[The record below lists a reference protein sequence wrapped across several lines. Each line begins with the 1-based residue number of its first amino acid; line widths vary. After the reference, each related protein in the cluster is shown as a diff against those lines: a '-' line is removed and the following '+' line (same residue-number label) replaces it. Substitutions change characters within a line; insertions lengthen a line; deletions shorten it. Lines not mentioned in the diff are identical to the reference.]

1 MEGLKLIAQSTFD
14 RHQKFRSGNDD
25 SQRYNVIEIG
35 AFESPN
41 AQLSTS
47 GTASNRQSIG
57 SIPNAPSVSDG
68 GTGDTKSQK
77 DASKATG
84 TGASDAGGNYTT
96 FNEWTV
102 HEEDLVAFMK
112 MRPVESVVVRTKR
125 SVSQLQQ
132 ADPKKA
138 KEPSQAIESGTAS
151 TVGHSRS
158 VSLQS
163 NKTAATSIT
172 TATTGT
178 SPGKTSDEAPRKAKQ
193 EVEAAASLKI
203 VCIQRAA
210 PEEVDGADTNTLAI
224 SREAFLHL
232 YVDTMDADHGAL
244 YFIARD
250 YDGFHEYND
259 TTKGIVTTFI
269 GTADYALVWTFNRRS
284 LETRGLLIDRK
295 PPEKAKDPGPAPEAT
310 TAKKKTSKGST
321 GAVIPSEAWV
331 GFRNMLKMYR
341 GYIFAPPLLS
351 FVSCLHMLHSFDDQL
366 SASDLPH
373 VKDIERKVGNGTTEI
388 TKTGDGGKTTR
399 SKSQPLSRQSS
410 NYATKLSTEP
420 SFVDFSPGTPTQKP
434 FSIDK
439 LISWSQASGEIADS
453 AARKL
458 RQIKMG
464 KEILEMISREHE
476 TLVADVV
483 APSFLDRYHRAMQG
497 MIEAI
502 PAVERHMA
510 SLEETLVD
518 LKARTERLNGL
529 ISALFS
535 REQANTDGN
544 PMASSLDLALTS
556 EDPGT
561 SSVNRMAMMS
571 TTLMPI
577 TLFSAVIAIALI
589 RWSVVLPCMIFFFLG
604 WSTVT
609 QREWVNEAS
618 GRSYHDDEHS
628 LRPGIISQ
636 VPEKVLQG

>member
-14 RHQKFRSGNDD
+14 RHQKFRSGADD

-41 AQLSTS
+41 AHSPTT

-57 SIPNAPSVSDG
+57 STPNAHSVSDG
-68 GTGDTKSQK
+68 SAGISKSQD
-77 DASKATG
+77 DATKATSAS
-84 TGASDAGGNYTT
+84 ASDAGGNRTT

-112 MRPVESVVVRTKR
+112 MRPVESVSVSPKR
-125 SVSQLQQ
+125 SASQLQQ
-132 ADPKKA
+132 ADAKIPKA
-138 KEPSQAIESGTAS
+138 QGQATDSGTAS
-151 TVGHSRS
+151 TAGHSRS

-163 NKTAATSIT
+163 TKTASTSAT

-178 SPGKTSDEAPRKAKQ
+178 SPAKASDEAPRKARQ
-193 EVEAAASLKI
+193 EVEAAASLKM
-203 VCIQRAA
+203 VCIQRAVPDEA
-210 PEEVDGADTNTLAI
+210 SGGDTNTLAI

-295 PPEKAKDPGPAPEAT
+295 PPEQPKDPDPAPEST
-310 TAKKKTSKGST
+310 PSKKKQSKA

-373 VKDIERKVGNGTTEI
+373 VKDIERKVGNGTVEA
-388 TKTGDGGKTTR
+388 TKAGDVVRTSQ
-399 SKSQPLSRQSS
+399 SKSQSLSRQSS
-410 NYATKLSTEP
+410 SYATRLSTEP
-420 SFVDFSPGTPTQKP
+420 SFIDFSPGTPTQQQKP
-434 FSIDK
+434 FSIDR

-464 KEILEMISREHE
+464 REILEMISREHE
-476 TLVADVV
+476 TVVADVV

-529 ISALFS
+529 VCALHCLSA
-535 REQANTDGN
+535 
-544 PMASSLDLALTS
+544 
-556 EDPGT
+556 
-561 SSVNRMAMMS
+561 
-571 TTLMPI
+571 
-577 TLFSAVIAIALI
+577 
-589 RWSVVLPCMIFFFLG
+589 
-604 WSTVT
+604 
-609 QREWVNEAS
+609 
-618 GRSYHDDEHS
+618 YH
-628 LRPGIISQ
+628 P
-636 VPEKVLQG
+636 LQGGLKLTASAY

>member
-35 AFESPN
+35 AFEFPN
-41 AQLSTS
+41 TQPQTS

-57 SIPNAPSVSDG
+57 SVPISHTVSDG
-68 GTGDTKSQK
+68 NAGAGKSQD
-77 DASKATG
+77 DATKATG
-84 TGASDAGGNYTT
+84 AAANDAGANRTT
-96 FNEWTV
+96 FNEWAV

-112 MRPVESVVVRTKR
+112 MTPVESVPTSPKKQA
-125 SVSQLQQ
+125 SQLQQ
-132 ADPKKA
+132 ADAKIPKA
-138 KEPSQAIESGTAS
+138 QGQATDSETAS
-151 TVGHSRS
+151 TAGHSRS

-163 NKTAATSIT
+163 TKTASTSATTATAATAATS
-172 TATTGT
+172 
-178 SPGKTSDEAPRKAKQ
+178 PPKVSDEAPRRATKQ
-193 EVEAAASLKI
+193 EVEAAASLKV
-203 VCIQRAA
+203 VCIQRAT
-210 PEEVDGADTNTLAI
+210 ADEDSDADANTLAI

-232 YVDTMDADHGAL
+232 YVDIMDADHGAL

-284 LETRGLLIDRK
+284 LETKGLLIDRK
-295 PPEKAKDPGPAPEAT
+295 PPERAKDPDPAPEST
-310 TAKKKTSKGST
+310 SAKKKQSKAA
-321 GAVIPSEAWV
+321 AVVPSEAWV

-366 SASDLPH
+366 SANDLPH
-373 VKDIERKVGNGTTEI
+373 VKDIERKVGNGTTE
-388 TKTGDGGKTTR
+388 TTR
-399 SKSQPLSRQSS
+399 AEVAKSTQSKSQSLSRRSS
-410 NYATKLSTEP
+410 SYATRLSTEP
-420 SFVDFSPGTPTQKP
+420 SFIDFSPGTPTQQQKP
-434 FSIDK
+434 FSIDR

-464 KEILEMISREHE
+464 REILEMIQREHE
-476 TLVADVV
+476 TVVADVV

-502 PAVERHMA
+502 PAVERHMS

-529 ISALFS
+529 VCALHCLSA
-535 REQANTDGN
+535 
-544 PMASSLDLALTS
+544 
-556 EDPGT
+556 
-561 SSVNRMAMMS
+561 
-571 TTLMPI
+571 
-577 TLFSAVIAIALI
+577 
-589 RWSVVLPCMIFFFLG
+589 
-604 WSTVT
+604 
-609 QREWVNEAS
+609 
-618 GRSYHDDEHS
+618 YH
-628 LRPGIISQ
+628 P
-636 VPEKVLQG
+636 LQGGLKLTASAY

>member
-14 RHQKFRSGNDD
+14 RHQKFKSGVDD

-41 AQLSTS
+41 AHSPTT

-57 SIPNAPSVSDG
+57 STSNAHSVSDG
-68 GTGDTKSQK
+68 STGGIKSQD
-77 DASKATG
+77 DASKTTSAT
-84 TGASDAGGNYTT
+84 SDAGGNRTT

-112 MRPVESVVVRTKR
+112 MRPVESFAVSPKR

-132 ADPKKA
+132 ADAKIPKA
-138 KEPSQAIESGTAS
+138 QGQATDSGTAS
-151 TVGHSRS
+151 TAGHSRS

-163 NKTAATSIT
+163 AKTASTSAT

-178 SPGKTSDEAPRKAKQ
+178 SPAKASDEAPRKASQ
-193 EVEAAASLKI
+193 EVEAAASLKM
-203 VCIQRAA
+203 VCIQRAVPDEA
-210 PEEVDGADTNTLAI
+210 SGGDTNALAI

-295 PPEKAKDPGPAPEAT
+295 PPEQPKDPGPAPEST
-310 TAKKKTSKGST
+310 SAKKKQSKAGA
-321 GAVIPSEAWV
+321 AVIPSEAWV

-373 VKDIERKVGNGTTEI
+373 VKDIERKVGNGTVEA
-388 TKTGDGGKTTR
+388 TKAGEVVRTSQ
-399 SKSQPLSRQSS
+399 SKSQSLSRQSS
-410 NYATKLSTEP
+410 SYATRLSTEP
-420 SFVDFSPGTPTQKP
+420 SFIDLSPGTPTQQQKP
-434 FSIDK
+434 FSIDR

-464 KEILEMISREHE
+464 REILEMISREHE
-476 TLVADVV
+476 TVVADVV

-529 ISALFS
+529 VCALHCLSA
-535 REQANTDGN
+535 
-544 PMASSLDLALTS
+544 
-556 EDPGT
+556 
-561 SSVNRMAMMS
+561 
-571 TTLMPI
+571 
-577 TLFSAVIAIALI
+577 
-589 RWSVVLPCMIFFFLG
+589 
-604 WSTVT
+604 
-609 QREWVNEAS
+609 
-618 GRSYHDDEHS
+618 YH
-628 LRPGIISQ
+628 P
-636 VPEKVLQG
+636 LQGGLKLTASAY

>member
-41 AQLSTS
+41 TQPPIS
-47 GTASNRQSIG
+47 GSESNRHAIVSQ
-57 SIPNAPSVSDG
+57 PNAHSISDG
-68 GTGDTKSQK
+68 STGASKSQ
-77 DASKATG
+77 DGASKATG
-84 TGASDAGGNYTT
+84 PAASDTGGNRTT

-102 HEEDLVAFMK
+102 HEEDLVSFMK
-112 MRPVESVVVRTKR
+112 MRPVEPFAVSTKR

-132 ADPKKA
+132 ADAKIPKA
-138 KEPSQAIESGTAS
+138 QRQATDSGTAS
-151 TVGHSRS
+151 TTGHSRS

-163 NKTAATSIT
+163 NKTASTSAT

-178 SPGKTSDEAPRKAKQ
+178 SPVKASDEAPRKAKQ

-210 PEEVDGADTNTLAI
+210 PDEGSGADTNTLAI

-259 TTKGIVTTFI
+259 TTKGVVTTFI

-295 PPEKAKDPGPAPEAT
+295 PPGKAKDAGPAPET
-310 TAKKKTSKGST
+310 TSAKKKQSKA
-321 GAVIPSEAWV
+321 GAVVPSEAWV

-373 VKDIERKVGNGTTEI
+373 VKDIERKVGNGAAENTR
-388 TKTGDGGKTTR
+388 GGELARTSQ
-399 SKSQPLSRQSS
+399 SKSQSLSRQSS
-410 NYATKLSTEP
+410 SYATRLSTEP
-420 SFVDFSPGTPTQKP
+420 SFVDISPGTPTQQKP
-434 FSIDK
+434 FSIDR

-464 KEILEMISREHE
+464 REILEMLSREHE
-476 TLVADVV
+476 TVVADVV
-483 APSFLDRYHRAMQG
+483 APPFLDRYHRAMQG

-529 ISALFS
+529 VCALHCLSA
-535 REQANTDGN
+535 
-544 PMASSLDLALTS
+544 
-556 EDPGT
+556 
-561 SSVNRMAMMS
+561 
-571 TTLMPI
+571 
-577 TLFSAVIAIALI
+577 
-589 RWSVVLPCMIFFFLG
+589 
-604 WSTVT
+604 
-609 QREWVNEAS
+609 
-618 GRSYHDDEHS
+618 YH
-628 LRPGIISQ
+628 P
-636 VPEKVLQG
+636 LQGGLKLTASAY

>member
-14 RHQKFRSGNDD
+14 RHQKFRSGSDD

-41 AQLSTS
+41 AHSPTT

-57 SIPNAPSVSDG
+57 STPNAHSVSDG
-68 GTGDTKSQK
+68 STGISKSQD
-77 DASKATG
+77 DASKAS
-84 TGASDAGGNYTT
+84 ASDAGGNRTT

-112 MRPVESVVVRTKR
+112 MRPVESVAVSPKR
-125 SVSQLQQ
+125 SASQLQQ
-132 ADPKKA
+132 ADAKIPKA
-138 KEPSQAIESGTAS
+138 QGQATDSGTAS
-151 TVGHSRS
+151 TAGHSRS

-163 NKTAATSIT
+163 TKTASTSAT

-178 SPGKTSDEAPRKAKQ
+178 SPAKASDDAPRKVKQ
-193 EVEAAASLKI
+193 EVEAAASLKV

-210 PEEVDGADTNTLAI
+210 SDDASGADSNTLAI

-295 PPEKAKDPGPAPEAT
+295 PPEQPKDPDPAPEST
-310 TAKKKTSKGST
+310 SSKKKQSK
-321 GAVIPSEAWV
+321 AAPVFPSEAWV

-373 VKDIERKVGNGTTEI
+373 VKDIERKVGNGTTEA
-388 TKTGDGGKTTR
+388 TRAGEVARTTQ
-399 SKSQPLSRQSS
+399 SKSQSLSRQSS
-410 NYATKLSTEP
+410 SYATRLSTEP
-420 SFVDFSPGTPTQKP
+420 SFIDFSPGTPTQQQKL
-434 FSIDK
+434 FSIDR

-464 KEILEMISREHE
+464 REILEMISREHE
-476 TLVADVV
+476 TVVADVV

-529 ISALFS
+529 VCALHCLSA
-535 REQANTDGN
+535 
-544 PMASSLDLALTS
+544 
-556 EDPGT
+556 
-561 SSVNRMAMMS
+561 
-571 TTLMPI
+571 
-577 TLFSAVIAIALI
+577 
-589 RWSVVLPCMIFFFLG
+589 
-604 WSTVT
+604 
-609 QREWVNEAS
+609 
-618 GRSYHDDEHS
+618 YH
-628 LRPGIISQ
+628 P
-636 VPEKVLQG
+636 LQGGLKLTASAY

>member
-35 AFESPN
+35 AFELPN
-41 AQLSTS
+41 TQLQTS

-57 SIPNAPSVSDG
+57 SVPNSHTVADG
-68 GTGDTKSQK
+68 NAGAGKSQD
-77 DASKATG
+77 DAAKSTG
-84 TGASDAGGNYTT
+84 AAASDAGGNRTT

-112 MRPVESVVVRTKR
+112 MTPVESVPASPKKQA
-125 SVSQLQQ
+125 SQLQQ
-132 ADPKKA
+132 ADAKIPKA
-138 KEPSQAIESGTAS
+138 QGQATDSGTAS
-151 TVGHSRS
+151 TAGHSRS

-163 NKTAATSIT
+163 AKTASTSAT

-178 SPGKTSDEAPRKAKQ
+178 SPAKVSDEAPKIAAKQ
-193 EVEAAASLKI
+193 EVEAAASLKV

-210 PEEVDGADTNTLAI
+210 VDEDSDADANTLAI

-232 YVDTMDADHGAL
+232 YVDIMDADHGAL

-284 LETRGLLIDRK
+284 LETKGLLIDRR
-295 PPEKAKDPGPAPEAT
+295 PPERSKDPDPAPEST
-310 TAKKKTSKGST
+310 STKKKQSKAA
-321 GAVIPSEAWV
+321 AVVPSDAWV

-366 SASDLPH
+366 SANDLPH
-373 VKDIERKVGNGTTEI
+373 VKDIERKVGNGTTETI
-388 TKTGDGGKTTR
+388 RTGEVARTTQ
-399 SKSQPLSRQSS
+399 SKSQSLSRRSS
-410 NYATKLSTEP
+410 SYATRLSTEP
-420 SFVDFSPGTPTQKP
+420 SFIDFSPGTPTQQQKP
-434 FSIDK
+434 FSIDR

-464 KEILEMISREHE
+464 REILEMIQREHE
-476 TLVADVV
+476 TVVADVV

-502 PAVERHMA
+502 PAVERHMS

-529 ISALFS
+529 VCALHCLSA
-535 REQANTDGN
+535 
-544 PMASSLDLALTS
+544 
-556 EDPGT
+556 
-561 SSVNRMAMMS
+561 
-571 TTLMPI
+571 
-577 TLFSAVIAIALI
+577 
-589 RWSVVLPCMIFFFLG
+589 
-604 WSTVT
+604 
-609 QREWVNEAS
+609 
-618 GRSYHDDEHS
+618 YH
-628 LRPGIISQ
+628 P
-636 VPEKVLQG
+636 LQGGLKLTASAY

>member
-1 MEGLKLIAQSTFD
+1 MALPRAASPSRPHHQSIQIPLNIPVLDLQDPQLRGLPSRFTSQYHSAMEGLKLIAQSTFD
-14 RHQKFRSGNDD
+14 RHQKFRSGND
-25 SQRYNVIEIG
+25 SQRFNVIEIG

-41 AQLSTS
+41 ATT
-47 GTASNRQSIG
+47 GTASNRQSTY
-57 SIPNAPSVSDG
+57 AASDG
-68 GTGDTKSQK
+68 SSAGVTSQD

-84 TGASDAGGNYTT
+84 AAASNAGGNRTT
-96 FNEWTV
+96 FHEWTV

-112 MRPVESVVVRTKR
+112 MKPVESFTLSAKR

-132 ADPKKA
+132 PDAKKA
-138 KEPSQAIESGTAS
+138 KAPGQGIDSGTAS
-151 TVGHSRS
+151 TIGHSRS

-163 NKTAATSIT
+163 NKTASTLAT

-178 SPGKTSDEAPRKAKQ
+178 SPGKGNDEAPKKATQ
-193 EVEAAASLKI
+193 EVEAAASLKL
-203 VCIQRAA
+203 VCIQRAGS
-210 PEEVDGADTNTLAI
+210 EEASSADTNPLAI

-259 TTKGIVTTFI
+259 TTKGVVTTFI

-295 PPEKAKDPGPAPEAT
+295 PPEPAKDPGPAPDAT
-310 TAKKKTSKGST
+310 SVKKKSSKGSVA
-321 GAVIPSEAWV
+321 AVNPSEAWV

-373 VKDIERKVGNGTTEI
+373 VKDIERKVGHGATE
-388 TKTGDGGKTTR
+388 TPRAGEVARTSQ
-399 SKSQPLSRQSS
+399 SKSQSLSRQSS
-410 NYATKLSTEP
+410 SYATRISTEP

-434 FSIDK
+434 ISTDR

-476 TLVADVV
+476 TVVADVV
-483 APSFLDRYHRAMQG
+483 ASSFLDRYHRAMQG

-529 ISALFS
+529 VCALHCLSA
-535 REQANTDGN
+535 
-544 PMASSLDLALTS
+544 
-556 EDPGT
+556 
-561 SSVNRMAMMS
+561 
-571 TTLMPI
+571 
-577 TLFSAVIAIALI
+577 
-589 RWSVVLPCMIFFFLG
+589 
-604 WSTVT
+604 
-609 QREWVNEAS
+609 
-618 GRSYHDDEHS
+618 YH
-628 LRPGIISQ
+628 P
-636 VPEKVLQG
+636 LQGGLKLTASAY

>member
-14 RHQKFRSGNDD
+14 RHQKFRTGTDD

-41 AQLSTS
+41 AQFPAS

-57 SIPNAPSVSDG
+57 SVPNASSVSDG
-68 GTGDTKSQK
+68 SAGAGKPRD
-77 DASKATG
+77 DASKG
-84 TGASDAGGNYTT
+84 TGAAAGDNGGNRTT
-96 FNEWTV
+96 FNEWSV
-102 HEEDLVAFMK
+102 YEEDLVAFMK
-112 MRPVESVVVRTKR
+112 MRPVESVASSPKR
-125 SVSQLQQ
+125 SSPQLQQ
-132 ADPKKA
+132 ADA
-138 KEPSQAIESGTAS
+138 KIPRAQGQATDSGTAS
-151 TVGHSRS
+151 TTGHSRS

-163 NKTAATSIT
+163 TKTASTSAT
-172 TATTGT
+172 TATTAT
-178 SPGKTSDEAPRKAKQ
+178 SPAKASDEAPRKAKQ
-193 EVEAAASLKI
+193 ELEAAASLKM
-203 VCIQRAA
+203 VCIQRVP
-210 PEEVDGADTNTLAI
+210 PEEGSDTDTNTLAI

-295 PPEKAKDPGPAPEAT
+295 PPEQAKDPIPAADST
-310 TAKKKTSKGST
+310 FAKKKSSKAGSP
-321 GAVIPSEAWV
+321 AVIPSEAWV

-373 VKDIERKVGNGTTEI
+373 VKDIERKVGSGTNEK
-388 TKTGDGGKTTR
+388 TKMGDVARTSQ
-399 SKSQPLSRQSS
+399 SKSQSLSRQSS
-410 NYATKLSTEP
+410 SYATRLSTEP
-420 SFVDFSPGTPTQKP
+420 SFIDLSPGTPTQQKP
-434 FSIDK
+434 FSIDR

-453 AARKL
+453 ASRKL
-458 RQIKMG
+458 RHIKMG
-464 KEILEMISREHE
+464 REILDMISREHE
-476 TLVADVV
+476 TMVADVV

-529 ISALFS
+529 VCALHCLSA
-535 REQANTDGN
+535 
-544 PMASSLDLALTS
+544 
-556 EDPGT
+556 
-561 SSVNRMAMMS
+561 
-571 TTLMPI
+571 
-577 TLFSAVIAIALI
+577 
-589 RWSVVLPCMIFFFLG
+589 
-604 WSTVT
+604 
-609 QREWVNEAS
+609 
-618 GRSYHDDEHS
+618 YH
-628 LRPGIISQ
+628 P
-636 VPEKVLQG
+636 LQGGLKLTASAY

>member
-14 RHQKFRSGNDD
+14 RHQKFRSGSDD

-41 AQLSTS
+41 AHSPTT

-57 SIPNAPSVSDG
+57 STPNAHSVSDG
-68 GTGDTKSQK
+68 STGISKSQD
-77 DASKATG
+77 DASKAS
-84 TGASDAGGNYTT
+84 ASDAGGNRTT

-112 MRPVESVVVRTKR
+112 MRPVESVAVSPKR
-125 SVSQLQQ
+125 SASQLQQ
-132 ADPKKA
+132 ADAKIPKA
-138 KEPSQAIESGTAS
+138 QGQATDSGTAS
-151 TVGHSRS
+151 TAGHSRS

-163 NKTAATSIT
+163 TKTASTSAT

-178 SPGKTSDEAPRKAKQ
+178 SPAKASDDAPRKAKQ
-193 EVEAAASLKI
+193 EVEAAASLKV

-210 PEEVDGADTNTLAI
+210 SDDASGADSNTLAI

-295 PPEKAKDPGPAPEAT
+295 PPEQPKDPDPAPEST
-310 TAKKKTSKGST
+310 SSKKKQSK
-321 GAVIPSEAWV
+321 AAPVFPSEAWV

-373 VKDIERKVGNGTTEI
+373 VKDIERKVGNGTTEA
-388 TKTGDGGKTTR
+388 TRAGEVARTTQ
-399 SKSQPLSRQSS
+399 SKSQSLSRQSS
-410 NYATKLSTEP
+410 SYATRLSTEP
-420 SFVDFSPGTPTQKP
+420 SFIDFSPGTPTQQQKP
-434 FSIDK
+434 FSIDR

-464 KEILEMISREHE
+464 REILEMISREHE
-476 TLVADVV
+476 TVVADVV

-529 ISALFS
+529 VCALHCLSA
-535 REQANTDGN
+535 
-544 PMASSLDLALTS
+544 
-556 EDPGT
+556 
-561 SSVNRMAMMS
+561 
-571 TTLMPI
+571 
-577 TLFSAVIAIALI
+577 
-589 RWSVVLPCMIFFFLG
+589 
-604 WSTVT
+604 
-609 QREWVNEAS
+609 
-618 GRSYHDDEHS
+618 YH
-628 LRPGIISQ
+628 P
-636 VPEKVLQG
+636 LQGGLKLTASAY

>member
-35 AFESPN
+35 AFELPNTQSP
-41 AQLSTS
+41 TS

-57 SIPNAPSVSDG
+57 SVPDSHTAADGNAGAV
-68 GTGDTKSQK
+68 KSQD
-77 DASKATG
+77 DATKAIG
-84 TGASDAGGNYTT
+84 AAASDAGGNRTT

-112 MRPVESVVVRTKR
+112 MTPVESVPTSPKKQT
-125 SVSQLQQ
+125 SQLQQ
-132 ADPKKA
+132 ADLKIPKA
-138 KEPSQAIESGTAS
+138 QGQATDSGTAS
-151 TVGHSRS
+151 TTGHSRS

-163 NKTAATSIT
+163 AKTASTSAT

-178 SPGKTSDEAPRKAKQ
+178 SPAKVSDEAPKKTAKQ
-193 EVEAAASLKI
+193 EVEAAASLKV

-210 PEEVDGADTNTLAI
+210 AGEDSDADANTLAI

-232 YVDTMDADHGAL
+232 YVDIMDADHGAL

-284 LETRGLLIDRK
+284 LETKGLLIDRK
-295 PPEKAKDPGPAPEAT
+295 PPKQAKDPDPAPESNS
-310 TAKKKTSKGST
+310 AKKKQSK
-321 GAVIPSEAWV
+321 AAPVVPSEAWV

-351 FVSCLHMLHSFDDQL
+351 FISCLHMIHSFDDQL
-366 SASDLPH
+366 SANDLPH
-373 VKDIERKVGNGTTEI
+373 VKDIERKVGNGTTE
-388 TKTGDGGKTTR
+388 TTR
-399 SKSQPLSRQSS
+399 AGEVAKSAQSKSQSLSRRSS
-410 NYATKLSTEP
+410 SYAARLSTEP
-420 SFVDFSPGTPTQKP
+420 SFIDFSPGTPTQQQKA
-434 FSIDK
+434 FSIDR

-464 KEILEMISREHE
+464 REILEMIQREHE
-476 TLVADVV
+476 TVVADVV

-502 PAVERHMA
+502 PAVERHMS

-529 ISALFS
+529 VCALHCLSAY
-535 REQANTDGN
+535 N
-544 PMASSLDLALTS
+544 P
-556 EDPGT
+556 
-561 SSVNRMAMMS
+561 
-571 TTLMPI
+571 
-577 TLFSAVIAIALI
+577 
-589 RWSVVLPCMIFFFLG
+589 
-604 WSTVT
+604 
-609 QREWVNEAS
+609 
-618 GRSYHDDEHS
+618 
-628 LRPGIISQ
+628 
-636 VPEKVLQG
+636 LQGGLKLTASAY

>member
-14 RHQKFRSGNDD
+14 RHQKFRGSDD

-35 AFESPN
+35 AFEPPN
-41 AQLSTS
+41 AQAPTAD
-47 GTASNRQSIG
+47 TASNRQSIG
-57 SIPNAPSVSDG
+57 SIPNTHSVSDG
-68 GTGDTKSQK
+68 SAGASKSQD
-77 DASKATG
+77 DASKAA
-84 TGASDAGGNYTT
+84 GATAIDAGGNRTT
-96 FNEWTV
+96 FHEWTV

-112 MRPVESVVVRTKR
+112 MRPVESVPTSPKR
-125 SVSQLQQ
+125 HASQLQQ
-132 ADPKKA
+132 ADSKIP
-138 KEPSQAIESGTAS
+138 QAQGQATDSGTAS
-151 TVGHSRS
+151 TAGHSRS

-163 NKTAATSIT
+163 NKTASTIAT
-172 TATTGT
+172 TATAAT
-178 SPGKTSDEAPRKAKQ
+178 SPAKVSDEAPRRARQ

-210 PEEVDGADTNTLAI
+210 PDEDSDADTNTLAI

-259 TTKGIVTTFI
+259 TTRGIVTTFI

-295 PPEKAKDPGPAPEAT
+295 PPEQAKDPDAAPASEAT
-310 TAKKKTSKGST
+310 SAKKKPSKA
-321 GAVIPSEAWV
+321 GAVVPSDAWV

-351 FVSCLHMLHSFDDQL
+351 FVACLHMLHSFDDQL

-373 VKDIERKVGNGTTEI
+373 VKDIERKVGSGAAEN
-388 TKTGDGGKTTR
+388 TR
-399 SKSQPLSRQSS
+399 ASEAARTSQSKSQPLSRQSS
-410 NYATKLSTEP
+410 SYARRLSTEP
-420 SFVDFSPGTPTQKP
+420 SFIDFTPGTPTQQQQQKP
-434 FSIDK
+434 FSIDR

-464 KEILEMISREHE
+464 REILEMLSREHE
-476 TLVADVV
+476 TVVADVV
-483 APSFLDRYHRAMQG
+483 APPFLDRYHRAMQG

-529 ISALFS
+529 VCALHCLSA
-535 REQANTDGN
+535 
-544 PMASSLDLALTS
+544 
-556 EDPGT
+556 
-561 SSVNRMAMMS
+561 
-571 TTLMPI
+571 
-577 TLFSAVIAIALI
+577 
-589 RWSVVLPCMIFFFLG
+589 
-604 WSTVT
+604 
-609 QREWVNEAS
+609 
-618 GRSYHDDEHS
+618 YH
-628 LRPGIISQ
+628 P
-636 VPEKVLQG
+636 LQGGLKLTASAY

>member
-14 RHQKFRSGNDD
+14 RHQKFRGTDD

-41 AQLSTS
+41 TTQSTTS

-57 SIPNAPSVSDG
+57 SVPNSQTASDG
-68 GTGDTKSQK
+68 NAGVGKSQD
-77 DASKATG
+77 DATKATG
-84 TGASDAGGNYTT
+84 AAASEAGGNRTT

-112 MRPVESVVVRTKR
+112 MRPVELVPTSPKR
-125 SVSQLQQ
+125 YTSQLSQT
-132 ADPKKA
+132 DPKIPKA
-138 KEPSQAIESGTAS
+138 QGQATDSATAS
-151 TVGHSRS
+151 TAGHSRS

-163 NKTAATSIT
+163 TKTASTSVT

-178 SPGKTSDEAPRKAKQ
+178 SPTKVSDEAPRKARQ

-210 PEEVDGADTNTLAI
+210 ANEDSTGDANTLAI

-295 PPEKAKDPGPAPEAT
+295 PPEQAKDPDPVPEAT
-310 TAKKKTSKGST
+310 STKKKQSKSGP
-321 GAVIPSEAWV
+321 VIPSEAWV
-331 GFRNMLKMYR
+331 GFRSMLKMYR

-366 SASDLPH
+366 SANDLPH
-373 VKDIERKVGNGTTEI
+373 VKDIERKVGSGATETTKAGEVAR
-388 TKTGDGGKTTR
+388 T
-399 SKSQPLSRQSS
+399 SQFKSQPLSRRSS
-410 NYATKLSTEP
+410 SHATRLSTEP
-420 SFVDFSPGTPTQKP
+420 SFIDFSPGTPTQQQKP
-434 FSIDK
+434 FSIDR

-464 KEILEMISREHE
+464 REILEMISREHE

-529 ISALFS
+529 VCALHCLSA
-535 REQANTDGN
+535 
-544 PMASSLDLALTS
+544 
-556 EDPGT
+556 
-561 SSVNRMAMMS
+561 
-571 TTLMPI
+571 
-577 TLFSAVIAIALI
+577 
-589 RWSVVLPCMIFFFLG
+589 
-604 WSTVT
+604 
-609 QREWVNEAS
+609 
-618 GRSYHDDEHS
+618 YH
-628 LRPGIISQ
+628 P
-636 VPEKVLQG
+636 LQGGLKLTASAY

>member
-14 RHQKFRSGNDD
+14 RHQKFRSGVDD

-41 AQLSTS
+41 AHSPTT

-57 SIPNAPSVSDG
+57 STSNAHSVSDG
-68 GTGDTKSQK
+68 SAGVIKSQD
-77 DASKATG
+77 DASKATSA
-84 TGASDAGGNYTT
+84 TPSDAGGNRTT
-96 FNEWTV
+96 LNEWTV

-112 MRPVESVVVRTKR
+112 MRPVESVAVSPKR
-125 SVSQLQQ
+125 SASQLQQ
-132 ADPKKA
+132 ADAKIPKA
-138 KEPSQAIESGTAS
+138 QGQATTDSGTAS
-151 TVGHSRS
+151 TAGHSRS

-163 NKTAATSIT
+163 AKTASTSAT

-178 SPGKTSDEAPRKAKQ
+178 SPAKASDEAPRKARQ
-193 EVEAAASLKI
+193 EVEAAASLKM
-203 VCIQRAA
+203 VCIQRAV
-210 PEEVDGADTNTLAI
+210 PDGASGGDTNALAI

-295 PPEKAKDPGPAPEAT
+295 PPEQPKDPDPAPEST
-310 TAKKKTSKGST
+310 SAKKKQSKA

-373 VKDIERKVGNGTTEI
+373 VKDIERKVGNGTVEA
-388 TKTGDGGKTTR
+388 TKAGEVARTSQ
-399 SKSQPLSRQSS
+399 SKSQSLSRQSS
-410 NYATKLSTEP
+410 SYATRLSTEP
-420 SFVDFSPGTPTQKP
+420 SFIDLSPGTPTQQQKP
-434 FSIDK
+434 FSIDR

-464 KEILEMISREHE
+464 REILEMISREHE
-476 TLVADVV
+476 TVVADVV

-529 ISALFS
+529 VCALHCLSA
-535 REQANTDGN
+535 
-544 PMASSLDLALTS
+544 
-556 EDPGT
+556 
-561 SSVNRMAMMS
+561 
-571 TTLMPI
+571 
-577 TLFSAVIAIALI
+577 
-589 RWSVVLPCMIFFFLG
+589 
-604 WSTVT
+604 
-609 QREWVNEAS
+609 
-618 GRSYHDDEHS
+618 YH
-628 LRPGIISQ
+628 P
-636 VPEKVLQG
+636 LQGGLKLTASAY

>member
-14 RHQKFRSGNDD
+14 RHQKFRSGSDD

-35 AFESPN
+35 AFEAPN
-41 AQLSTS
+41 TPSLTS
-47 GTASNRQSIG
+47 GTASNRQSIV
-57 SIPNAPSVSDG
+57 SQPNTHSVSDG
-68 GTGDTKSQK
+68 STSASKSQ
-77 DASKATG
+77 DGAPKATG
-84 TGASDAGGNYTT
+84 SVASDAGGNRTT

-112 MRPVESVVVRTKR
+112 MKPVESFALSPKK
-125 SVSQLQQ
+125 SMSQLQQ
-132 ADPKKA
+132 TDAKLPKA
-138 KEPSQAIESGTAS
+138 QGQATDSGTAS
-151 TVGHSRS
+151 TAGHSRS

-163 NKTAATSIT
+163 NKTASTTATTAT

-178 SPGKTSDEAPRKAKQ
+178 SPVKASDEAPRRAKQ

-210 PEEVDGADTNTLAI
+210 PDESSGADTNTLAI

-259 TTKGIVTTFI
+259 TTKGVVTTFI

-295 PPEKAKDPGPAPEAT
+295 PPEKAKDPDPAPE
-310 TAKKKTSKGST
+310 TSSKRKQSK
-321 GAVIPSEAWV
+321 AAPVVPSDAWV

-373 VKDIERKVGNGTTEI
+373 VKDIEKKVGSGATEN
-388 TKTGDGGKTTR
+388 TRGGELARTSQ
-399 SKSQPLSRQSS
+399 SKSQSLSRQSS
-410 NYATKLSTEP
+410 SYATRLSTEP
-420 SFVDFSPGTPTQKP
+420 SYLDFSPGTPTQQKP
-434 FSIDK
+434 FSIDR
-439 LISWSQASGEIADS
+439 LITWSQASGEIADS

-464 KEILEMISREHE
+464 REILEMLSREHE
-476 TLVADVV
+476 TVVADVV
-483 APSFLDRYHRAMQG
+483 APPFLDRYHRAMQG

-529 ISALFS
+529 VCALHCLSA
-535 REQANTDGN
+535 
-544 PMASSLDLALTS
+544 
-556 EDPGT
+556 
-561 SSVNRMAMMS
+561 
-571 TTLMPI
+571 
-577 TLFSAVIAIALI
+577 
-589 RWSVVLPCMIFFFLG
+589 
-604 WSTVT
+604 
-609 QREWVNEAS
+609 
-618 GRSYHDDEHS
+618 YH
-628 LRPGIISQ
+628 P
-636 VPEKVLQG
+636 LQGGLKLTASAY

>member
-14 RHQKFRSGNDD
+14 RHQKFRSGTDD

-41 AQLSTS
+41 AQFPAS

-57 SIPNAPSVSDG
+57 SVPNVSSVSDG
-68 GTGDTKSQK
+68 SAGAGKPRD
-77 DASKATG
+77 DAPKG
-84 TGASDAGGNYTT
+84 TGASASDNGGNRTT
-96 FNEWTV
+96 FNEWSV
-102 HEEDLVAFMK
+102 YEEDLVAFMK
-112 MRPVESVVVRTKR
+112 MRPVESVASSQKR
-125 SVSQLQQ
+125 SAPQLQQ
-132 ADPKKA
+132 ADAKIPKA
-138 KEPSQAIESGTAS
+138 QGQATDSGTAS
-151 TVGHSRS
+151 TAGHSRS

-163 NKTAATSIT
+163 TKTASTSAT
-172 TATTGT
+172 TATTAT
-178 SPGKTSDEAPRKAKQ
+178 SPAKANDEAPRKAKQ
-193 EVEAAASLKI
+193 ELEAAASLKM
-203 VCIQRAA
+203 VCIQRA
-210 PEEVDGADTNTLAI
+210 PLEEGSDADTNTLAI

-259 TTKGIVTTFI
+259 TTKGVVTTFI

-295 PPEKAKDPGPAPEAT
+295 PPEQAKDPVPAADPT
-310 TAKKKTSKGST
+310 SAKKKSSKASS
-321 GAVIPSEAWV
+321 AAIIPSEAWL

-373 VKDIERKVGNGTTEI
+373 VKDIEKKVGSGTAEK
-388 TKTGDGGKTTR
+388 TKIGDVARTSR
-399 SKSQPLSRQSS
+399 SKSQSLSRQSS
-410 NYATKLSTEP
+410 SYATRLSTEP
-420 SFVDFSPGTPTQKP
+420 SFIDLSPGTPTHQKP
-434 FSIDK
+434 FSIDR

-453 AARKL
+453 ASRKL
-458 RQIKMG
+458 RHIKMG
-464 KEILEMISREHE
+464 REILDMISREHE
-476 TLVADVV
+476 TMVADVV

-529 ISALFS
+529 VCALHCLSA
-535 REQANTDGN
+535 
-544 PMASSLDLALTS
+544 
-556 EDPGT
+556 
-561 SSVNRMAMMS
+561 
-571 TTLMPI
+571 
-577 TLFSAVIAIALI
+577 
-589 RWSVVLPCMIFFFLG
+589 
-604 WSTVT
+604 
-609 QREWVNEAS
+609 
-618 GRSYHDDEHS
+618 YH
-628 LRPGIISQ
+628 P
-636 VPEKVLQG
+636 LQGGLKLTASAY

>member
-14 RHQKFRSGNDD
+14 RHQKFRSGADD

-41 AQLSTS
+41 AHSPTT

-57 SIPNAPSVSDG
+57 STPNAHSVSDG
-68 GTGDTKSQK
+68 STGKSQD
-77 DASKATG
+77 DASKAS
-84 TGASDAGGNYTT
+84 ASDAGGNRTT

-112 MRPVESVVVRTKR
+112 MRPVESVVVSPKR
-125 SVSQLQQ
+125 SASQLQQ
-132 ADPKKA
+132 ADAKIPKA
-138 KEPSQAIESGTAS
+138 QVQATDSGTAS
-151 TVGHSRS
+151 TAGHSRS

-163 NKTAATSIT
+163 TKTASTSAT

-178 SPGKTSDEAPRKAKQ
+178 SPAKASDEAPRKARQ

-210 PEEVDGADTNTLAI
+210 PDEASGADTNTLAV

-295 PPEKAKDPGPAPEAT
+295 PPEQPRDPDPAPEST
-310 TAKKKTSKGST
+310 SGKKKQSKA

-373 VKDIERKVGNGTTEI
+373 VKDIERKVGNGTTEA
-388 TKTGDGGKTTR
+388 TRAGEVARTTQ
-399 SKSQPLSRQSS
+399 SKSQSLSRQSS
-410 NYATKLSTEP
+410 SYATRLSTEP
-420 SFVDFSPGTPTQKP
+420 SFTDFSPGTPTQQQKP
-434 FSIDK
+434 FSMDR

-464 KEILEMISREHE
+464 REILEMISREHE
-476 TLVADVV
+476 TVVADVV

-535 REQANTDGN
+535 REQAGSEGH
-544 PMASSLDLALTS
+544 PMASSLDLALTGGGR
-556 EDPGT
+556 EDP
-561 SSVNRMAMMS
+561 SVNRVAVMS

-577 TLFSAVIAIALI
+577 TVFAAIVAIALI
-589 RWSVVLPCMIFFFLG
+589 RWSVVVPCMIFFFMG
-604 WSTVT
+604 WSMVT
-609 QREWVNEAS
+609 QREWVKEAS
-618 GRSYHDDEHS
+618 RHSHEEDERPS
-628 LRPGIISQ
+628 RPGIIGQ
-636 VPEKVLQG
+636 VSEKMLQS

>member
-35 AFESPN
+35 AFEIPN
-41 AQLSTS
+41 TQPPTS

-57 SIPNAPSVSDG
+57 SIPNPHNTSDTNAG
-68 GTGDTKSQK
+68 VGKPQD
-77 DASKATG
+77 DATKATG
-84 TGASDAGGNYTT
+84 AAASEAGGNRTT
-96 FNEWTV
+96 FNEWAV

-112 MRPVESVVVRTKR
+112 MRPVESVPISPKR
-125 SVSQLQQ
+125 YTSQLSQTDEKIPKAQ
-132 ADPKKA
+132 A
-138 KEPSQAIESGTAS
+138 QATDSGTAS
-151 TVGHSRS
+151 TAGHSRS

-163 NKTAATSIT
+163 TKTASTSAT

-178 SPGKTSDEAPRKAKQ
+178 STGKVSEEAPRKAKQ
-193 EVEAAASLKI
+193 EVEAAGSLKI

-210 PEEVDGADTNTLAI
+210 PKEDSSADTNTLAI

-295 PPEKAKDPGPAPEAT
+295 PPEQAKDPDPAPDAT
-310 TAKKKTSKGST
+310 STKKKQSKAA
-321 GAVIPSEAWV
+321 AVIPSEAWV

-366 SASDLPH
+366 SANDLPH
-373 VKDIERKVGNGTTEI
+373 VKDIERKVGSGTAAAEVARTNQ
-388 TKTGDGGKTTR
+388 
-399 SKSQPLSRQSS
+399 SKSQPLSRRSS
-410 NYATKLSTEP
+410 SYATRLSTEP
-420 SFVDFSPGTPTQKP
+420 SFLDFTPGTPTQQQKP
-434 FSIDK
+434 FSIDR

-464 KEILEMISREHE
+464 REILEMISREHE

-529 ISALFS
+529 VCALHCLSA
-535 REQANTDGN
+535 
-544 PMASSLDLALTS
+544 
-556 EDPGT
+556 
-561 SSVNRMAMMS
+561 
-571 TTLMPI
+571 
-577 TLFSAVIAIALI
+577 
-589 RWSVVLPCMIFFFLG
+589 
-604 WSTVT
+604 
-609 QREWVNEAS
+609 
-618 GRSYHDDEHS
+618 YH
-628 LRPGIISQ
+628 P
-636 VPEKVLQG
+636 LQGGLKLTASAY

>member
-14 RHQKFRSGNDD
+14 RHQKFRSGND

-41 AQLSTS
+41 ATS
-47 GTASNRQSIG
+47 GTASNRQSTY
-57 SIPNAPSVSDG
+57 AASDG
-68 GTGDTKSQK
+68 GSVISKSQD

-84 TGASDAGGNYTT
+84 TTSNEAGGNRTT
-96 FNEWTV
+96 FHEWTV

-112 MRPVESVVVRTKR
+112 MKPVESFTLSAKR

-132 ADPKKA
+132 PDAKKA
-138 KEPSQAIESGTAS
+138 KAPGQGIDSGTAS
-151 TVGHSRS
+151 TIGHSRS

-163 NKTAATSIT
+163 NKTASTVAT

-178 SPGKTSDEAPRKAKQ
+178 STGKGSDEAPRKVTQ
-193 EVEAAASLKI
+193 EVEAAASLKL
-203 VCIQRAA
+203 VCIQRAGL
-210 PEEVDGADTNTLAI
+210 EEASSADTNTLAI
-224 SREAFLHL
+224 SREAFLHI

-259 TTKGIVTTFI
+259 TTKGVVTTFI

-295 PPEKAKDPGPAPEAT
+295 PPEPAKDPGPAPDT
-310 TAKKKTSKGST
+310 TSVKKKSSKGSMA
-321 GAVIPSEAWV
+321 AVNPSEAWV

-373 VKDIERKVGNGTTEI
+373 VKDIERKVGHGVTE
-388 TKTGDGGKTTR
+388 TPRVGEVARSTQ
-399 SKSQPLSRQSS
+399 SKSQSLSRQSS
-410 NYATKLSTEP
+410 SYATRLSTEP
-420 SFVDFSPGTPTQKP
+420 SYVDFSPGTPTQKP
-434 FSIDK
+434 ISTDR

-476 TLVADVV
+476 TVVADVV
-483 APSFLDRYHRAMQG
+483 ASSFLDRYHRAMQG

-535 REQANTDGN
+535 REQANVDGMSQ
-544 PMASSLDLALTS
+544 MASPLDLALTGG
-556 EDPGT
+556 EADAP
-561 SSVNRMAMMS
+561 NRVAVMS

-577 TLFSAVIAIALI
+577 TLFAAVIAIALV
-589 RWSVVLPCMIFFFLG
+589 RWSVVVPCLIFFFLG

-609 QREWVNEAS
+609 QRQRLNEPGALEESQARDEEERPS
-618 GRSYHDDEHS
+618 GR
-628 LRPGIISQ
+628 LMISQ
-636 VPEKVLQG
+636 LSEKLLQF

>member
-1 MEGLKLIAQSTFD
+1 MEGLKLLAQSTFD
-14 RHQKFRSGNDD
+14 RHQKFRSGNNE
-25 SQRYNVIEIG
+25 SQRHNVIEIG

-41 AQLSTS
+41 AQSPTS

-57 SIPNAPSVSDG
+57 SIPNASSTSDG
-68 GTGDTKSQK
+68 SAGTGRSQD
-77 DASKATG
+77 DASRATG
-84 TGASDAGGNYTT
+84 TAASDRGESRTT

-112 MRPVESVVVRTKR
+112 MRPVESVAVSPRR
-125 SVSQLQQ
+125 SASQLQQ
-132 ADPKKA
+132 ADAKIPKA
-138 KEPSQAIESGTAS
+138 PGQATDSGTAS
-151 TVGHSRS
+151 TTGHSRS

-163 NKTAATSIT
+163 AKTASTSAT
-172 TATTGT
+172 TATTAT
-178 SPGKTSDEAPRKAKQ
+178 SPAKASDEAPRKAKQ
-193 EVEAAASLKI
+193 ELEAAASLKM
-203 VCIQRAA
+203 VCIQRAP
-210 PEEVDGADTNTLAI
+210 PEEGSDADTNTLAI

-259 TTKGIVTTFI
+259 TTKGVLTTFI

-295 PPEKAKDPGPAPEAT
+295 PPEQPKDPGPASDST
-310 TAKKKTSKGST
+310 STKKRSSRANG

-373 VKDIERKVGNGTTEI
+373 VKDIERKVGTTETI
-388 TKTGDGGKTTR
+388 RTGDLAR
-399 SKSQPLSRQSS
+399 SNQSKSQSLSRQSS
-410 NYATKLSTEP
+410 SYATRLSTEP
-420 SFVDFSPGTPTQKP
+420 SFIDFSPGTPMQQQKP
-434 FSIDK
+434 FSIDR
-439 LISWSQASGEIADS
+439 LISWSQTSGEIADS

-464 KEILEMISREHE
+464 REMLEMISREHE

-529 ISALFS
+529 VCALHCLSA
-535 REQANTDGN
+535 
-544 PMASSLDLALTS
+544 
-556 EDPGT
+556 
-561 SSVNRMAMMS
+561 
-571 TTLMPI
+571 
-577 TLFSAVIAIALI
+577 
-589 RWSVVLPCMIFFFLG
+589 
-604 WSTVT
+604 
-609 QREWVNEAS
+609 
-618 GRSYHDDEHS
+618 YH
-628 LRPGIISQ
+628 P
-636 VPEKVLQG
+636 LQGGLKLTASAY

>member
-14 RHQKFRSGNDD
+14 RHQKFRSGTDD

-41 AQLSTS
+41 AQFPAS

-57 SIPNAPSVSDG
+57 SVPNVSSVSDG
-68 GTGDTKSQK
+68 SAGAGKPRD
-77 DASKATG
+77 DASKG
-84 TGASDAGGNYTT
+84 TGASASDNGGNRTT
-96 FNEWTV
+96 FNEWSV
-102 HEEDLVAFMK
+102 YEEDLVAFMK
-112 MRPVESVVVRTKR
+112 MRPVESFASSPKR
-125 SVSQLQQ
+125 SASQLQQ
-132 ADPKKA
+132 TDAKIPKA
-138 KEPSQAIESGTAS
+138 QGQATDSGTAS
-151 TVGHSRS
+151 TAGHSRS

-163 NKTAATSIT
+163 TKTASTSAT
-172 TATTGT
+172 TATTAT
-178 SPGKTSDEAPRKAKQ
+178 SPAKANDEAPRKAKQ
-193 EVEAAASLKI
+193 ELEAAASLKM
-203 VCIQRAA
+203 VCIQRVP
-210 PEEVDGADTNTLAI
+210 PEEGSDTDTNTLAI

-295 PPEKAKDPGPAPEAT
+295 PPEQAKDPVPAADST
-310 TAKKKTSKGST
+310 SAKKKSSKAGST
-321 GAVIPSEAWV
+321 AVIPSEAWV
-331 GFRNMLKMYR
+331 GFRSMLKMYR

-373 VKDIERKVGNGTTEI
+373 VKDIERRVGSGTAEK
-388 TKTGDGGKTTR
+388 TKIGDVARTSQ
-399 SKSQPLSRQSS
+399 SKSQSLSRQSS
-410 NYATKLSTEP
+410 SYATRLSTEP
-420 SFVDFSPGTPTQKP
+420 SFIDLSPGTPTQQKP
-434 FSIDK
+434 FSIDR

-453 AARKL
+453 ASRKL
-458 RQIKMG
+458 RHIKMG
-464 KEILEMISREHE
+464 REILDMISREHE
-476 TLVADVV
+476 TMVADVV

-529 ISALFS
+529 VCALHCLSA
-535 REQANTDGN
+535 
-544 PMASSLDLALTS
+544 
-556 EDPGT
+556 
-561 SSVNRMAMMS
+561 
-571 TTLMPI
+571 
-577 TLFSAVIAIALI
+577 
-589 RWSVVLPCMIFFFLG
+589 
-604 WSTVT
+604 
-609 QREWVNEAS
+609 
-618 GRSYHDDEHS
+618 YH
-628 LRPGIISQ
+628 P
-636 VPEKVLQG
+636 LQGGLKLTASAY

>member
-41 AQLSTS
+41 AQSPTS

-57 SIPNAPSVSDG
+57 SIPNASFTSDG
-68 GTGDTKSQK
+68 SAGAGRSQD
-77 DASKATG
+77 DASKAAG
-84 TGASDAGGNYTT
+84 TAVSDRGGNRTT

-102 HEEDLVAFMK
+102 YEEDLVAFMK
-112 MRPVESVVVRTKR
+112 MRPVESVAVSPKR
-125 SVSQLQQ
+125 FAVQLQQ
-132 ADPKKA
+132 ADAKTPKA
-138 KEPSQAIESGTAS
+138 QGQATDSGAAS
-151 TVGHSRS
+151 TTGHSRS

-163 NKTAATSIT
+163 TKTASTSAT
-172 TATTGT
+172 TATTAT
-178 SPGKTSDEAPRKAKQ
+178 SPAKSGDEAPRKAKK
-193 EVEAAASLKI
+193 ELEAAASLKM
-203 VCIQRAA
+203 VCIQRAP
-210 PEEVDGADTNTLAI
+210 PEEGSDADTNTLAI

-259 TTKGIVTTFI
+259 TTKGTVTTFI

-295 PPEKAKDPGPAPEAT
+295 PPEQAKDPVPAADCT
-310 TAKKKTSKGST
+310 SAKNKSSKANS
-321 GAVIPSEAWV
+321 GAVIPSDAWV

-341 GYIFAPPLLS
+341 AYIFAPPLLS

-373 VKDIERKVGNGTTEI
+373 VKDIEKKVGSGTTETMKI
-388 TKTGDGGKTTR
+388 GDVARTSQ
-399 SKSQPLSRQSS
+399 SKSRSLSRQSS
-410 NYATKLSTEP
+410 SYATQLSTEP
-420 SFVDFSPGTPTQKP
+420 SFIDLSPGTPTQQKP
-434 FSIDK
+434 FSIDR

-464 KEILEMISREHE
+464 REILEMISREHE
-476 TLVADVV
+476 TVVADVV

-529 ISALFS
+529 VCALHCLSA
-535 REQANTDGN
+535 
-544 PMASSLDLALTS
+544 
-556 EDPGT
+556 
-561 SSVNRMAMMS
+561 
-571 TTLMPI
+571 
-577 TLFSAVIAIALI
+577 
-589 RWSVVLPCMIFFFLG
+589 
-604 WSTVT
+604 
-609 QREWVNEAS
+609 
-618 GRSYHDDEHS
+618 YH
-628 LRPGIISQ
+628 P
-636 VPEKVLQG
+636 LQGGLKLTASAY

>member
-14 RHQKFRSGNDD
+14 RHQKFRSGVDD

-41 AQLSTS
+41 AHSPTT

-57 SIPNAPSVSDG
+57 STPNAHSVSDG
-68 GTGDTKSQK
+68 SAGISKSQD
-77 DASKATG
+77 DATKATSAS
-84 TGASDAGGNYTT
+84 ASDAGGNRTT

-112 MRPVESVVVRTKR
+112 MRPVESVSVSPKR
-125 SVSQLQQ
+125 SASQLQQ
-132 ADPKKA
+132 ADAKIPKA
-138 KEPSQAIESGTAS
+138 QGQATDSGTAS
-151 TVGHSRS
+151 TAGHSRS

-163 NKTAATSIT
+163 TKTASTSAT

-178 SPGKTSDEAPRKAKQ
+178 SPAKASDEAPRKARQ
-193 EVEAAASLKI
+193 ELEAAASLKM
-203 VCIQRAA
+203 VCIQRAVPDEA
-210 PEEVDGADTNTLAI
+210 SGGDTNTLAI

-295 PPEKAKDPGPAPEAT
+295 PPEQPKDPDPAPEST
-310 TAKKKTSKGST
+310 SSKKKQSKA

-373 VKDIERKVGNGTTEI
+373 VKDIERKVGNGTVEA
-388 TKTGDGGKTTR
+388 TKTGDVVRTSQ
-399 SKSQPLSRQSS
+399 SKSQSLSRQSS
-410 NYATKLSTEP
+410 SYATRLSTEP
-420 SFVDFSPGTPTQKP
+420 SFIDFSPGTPTQQQKP
-434 FSIDK
+434 FSIDR

-464 KEILEMISREHE
+464 REILEMISREHE
-476 TLVADVV
+476 TVVADVV

-529 ISALFS
+529 VCALHCLSA
-535 REQANTDGN
+535 
-544 PMASSLDLALTS
+544 
-556 EDPGT
+556 
-561 SSVNRMAMMS
+561 
-571 TTLMPI
+571 
-577 TLFSAVIAIALI
+577 
-589 RWSVVLPCMIFFFLG
+589 
-604 WSTVT
+604 
-609 QREWVNEAS
+609 
-618 GRSYHDDEHS
+618 YH
-628 LRPGIISQ
+628 P
-636 VPEKVLQG
+636 LQGGLKLTASAY

>member
-14 RHQKFRSGNDD
+14 RHQKFRSGSDD

-41 AQLSTS
+41 AHSPTT

-57 SIPNAPSVSDG
+57 STPNAHSVSDG
-68 GTGDTKSQK
+68 STGISKSQD
-77 DASKATG
+77 DASKAS
-84 TGASDAGGNYTT
+84 ASDAGGNRTT

-112 MRPVESVVVRTKR
+112 MRPVESVAVSPKR
-125 SVSQLQQ
+125 SASQLQQ
-132 ADPKKA
+132 ADAKIPKA
-138 KEPSQAIESGTAS
+138 QGQATDSGTAS
-151 TVGHSRS
+151 TAGHSRS

-163 NKTAATSIT
+163 TKTASTSAT

-178 SPGKTSDEAPRKAKQ
+178 SPAKASDDAPRKAKQ
-193 EVEAAASLKI
+193 EVEAAASLKV

-210 PEEVDGADTNTLAI
+210 SDDASGADSNTLAI

-295 PPEKAKDPGPAPEAT
+295 PPEQPKDPDPAPEST
-310 TAKKKTSKGST
+310 SSKKKQSK
-321 GAVIPSEAWV
+321 AAPVFPSEAWV

-373 VKDIERKVGNGTTEI
+373 VKDIEKKVGNGTTEA
-388 TKTGDGGKTTR
+388 TRAGEVARTTQ
-399 SKSQPLSRQSS
+399 SKSQSLSRQSS
-410 NYATKLSTEP
+410 SYATRLSTEP
-420 SFVDFSPGTPTQKP
+420 SFIDFSPGTPTQQQKP
-434 FSIDK
+434 FSIDR

-464 KEILEMISREHE
+464 REILEMISREHE
-476 TLVADVV
+476 TVVADVV

-529 ISALFS
+529 VCALHCLSA
-535 REQANTDGN
+535 
-544 PMASSLDLALTS
+544 
-556 EDPGT
+556 
-561 SSVNRMAMMS
+561 
-571 TTLMPI
+571 
-577 TLFSAVIAIALI
+577 
-589 RWSVVLPCMIFFFLG
+589 
-604 WSTVT
+604 
-609 QREWVNEAS
+609 
-618 GRSYHDDEHS
+618 YH
-628 LRPGIISQ
+628 P
-636 VPEKVLQG
+636 LQGGLKLTASAY

>member
-14 RHQKFRSGNDD
+14 RHQKFRSGADD

-41 AQLSTS
+41 AHSPTT

-57 SIPNAPSVSDG
+57 STPNAHSVSDG
-68 GTGDTKSQK
+68 STGVSKSQD
-77 DASKATG
+77 DASKAS
-84 TGASDAGGNYTT
+84 ASDAGGNRTT

-112 MRPVESVVVRTKR
+112 MRPVESITVSPKR

-132 ADPKKA
+132 TDAKIPK
-138 KEPSQAIESGTAS
+138 SQGQATDSGTAS
-151 TVGHSRS
+151 TAGHSRS
-158 VSLQS
+158 ISLQS
-163 NKTAATSIT
+163 TKTASTSAT

-178 SPGKTSDEAPRKAKQ
+178 SPAKASDEAPKKIKQ
-193 EVEAAASLKI
+193 EVEAAASLKV
-203 VCIQRAA
+203 VCIQRAPSDEA
-210 PEEVDGADTNTLAI
+210 SGADTNTLAI

-295 PPEKAKDPGPAPEAT
+295 PPEQPKDPDPAPEST
-310 TAKKKTSKGST
+310 SAKKKQSKA
-321 GAVIPSEAWV
+321 GAVIPSDAWV

-373 VKDIERKVGNGTTEI
+373 VKDIERKVGNGTTEA
-388 TKTGDGGKTTR
+388 TRTGEVARTTQ
-399 SKSQPLSRQSS
+399 SKSSTLSRQSS
-410 NYATKLSTEP
+410 SYATRLSTEP
-420 SFVDFSPGTPTQKP
+420 SFIDFSPGTPTQQQKP
-434 FSIDK
+434 FSIDR

-453 AARKL
+453 AARRL

-464 KEILEMISREHE
+464 REILEMISREHE
-476 TLVADVV
+476 TVVADVV

-529 ISALFS
+529 VCALHCLSA
-535 REQANTDGN
+535 
-544 PMASSLDLALTS
+544 
-556 EDPGT
+556 
-561 SSVNRMAMMS
+561 
-571 TTLMPI
+571 
-577 TLFSAVIAIALI
+577 
-589 RWSVVLPCMIFFFLG
+589 
-604 WSTVT
+604 
-609 QREWVNEAS
+609 
-618 GRSYHDDEHS
+618 YH
-628 LRPGIISQ
+628 P
-636 VPEKVLQG
+636 LQGGLKLTASAY